1 LTEIAIVG
9 VGGVGGYFGGKLA
22 HAARRVPGSRVSFLA
37 RGAHLAAIRQTGLA
51 LDCAEGLLSCVPSFA
66 TDDAADLPPAD
77 LYVLCV
83 KSFDLD
89 GALERLAPSVRSGAT
104 ILPLLNGVDIAQRV
118 KARVPSCAVLPACA
132 YVGTAIERPGL
143 VKQRGGACLIIFGP
157 EAPGGAVDP
166 SISGILAAAG
176 IKHELR
182 ENPWPDIWM
191 KFLFI
196 SPFSLVSAEAA
207 ATLGAV
213 LASKADLG
221 RVEAIMGEIMAIASA
236 KGIALPSD
244 AALRTIKT
252 AASFPFEA
260 TTSFYRDY
268 MDASRKDERDALGS
282 AIIRMGTELGIATPE
297 TEGVLAKL
305 ESRMPWPI

>member
-1 LTEIAIVG
+1 MEIAIVG

-22 HAARRVPGSRVSFLA
+22 HAARRIPGSRVSFLA
-37 RGAHLAAIRQTGLA
+37 RGAHSAAIRENGLA
-51 LDCAEGLLSCVPSFA
+51 LDCDEGLLSCVPSFVA
-66 TDDAADLPPAD
+66 DDAADLPPAD
-77 LYVLCV
+77 LYLLCV

-89 GALERLAPSVRSGAT
+89 AALERLAPSVRSGAS

-118 KARVPSCAVLPACA
+118 KTRVPSCAVLPACA

-143 VKQRGGACLIIFGP
+143 VKQRGGACSILFGP
-157 EAPGGAVDP
+157 EALGGAVDP
-166 SISGILAAAG
+166 AIPGILAAAG

-182 ENPWPDIWM
+182 QNPWPDIWM

-196 SPFSLVSAEAA
+196 SPFSLVSADASA
-207 ATLGAV
+207 SIGAV

-236 KGIALPSD
+236 KGIALPDD
-244 AALRTIKT
+244 AIERTIKI

-260 TTSFYRDY
+260 TTSFFRDY
-268 MDASRKDERDALGS
+268 TDASRKDERDAVGS
-282 AIIRMGTELGIATPE
+282 AIIRMGSALGVATPM

-305 ESRMPWPI
+305 ESRKPGPI